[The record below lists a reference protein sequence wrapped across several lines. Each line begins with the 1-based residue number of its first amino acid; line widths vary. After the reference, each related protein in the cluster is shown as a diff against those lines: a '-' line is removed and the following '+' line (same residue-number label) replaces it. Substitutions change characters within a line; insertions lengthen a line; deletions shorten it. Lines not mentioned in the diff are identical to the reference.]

1 MHCINISHPDFKAL
15 QEDLNISSEVLKA
28 KVSVWMDSNTAERF
42 PTAEELNIAPGNVN
56 ATLKIIDALSKI
68 QRGIF
73 TQDKLQ
79 GWVNDLQKQGVSNQQ
94 IELFKDTVK
103 PGMTKEDIAA
113 TIAANYSYTVEIKTA
128 IDVESTWDMRAEP
141 APSKY
146 YSNMTVPGGT
156 NYTENEIATPAITP
170 NIKGHAQFATNK
182 GIGWFRSDDRQQFTN
197 NNVSEESF
205 NSKFTYNGNV
215 YEDID
220 RGLDALSQTYKN
232 GKEVKASEYEEARI
246 AFIKAGI
253 VTPKTRR
260 ILEVQ
265 SDLFQKGRNK
275 QRLIGESNIQ
285 GATVNDSNK
294 KLLVVKGD
302 FGFELRYENGD
313 PYLFAYEGI
322 QTKES
327 LQKIADEYNN
337 TSKNQFLQLLNKDNN
352 WVTFFVKSIIQ
363 DSAKKGY
370 EKVLFPSGNTA
381 SKVEGHTTLEE
392 FKKQK
397 EDRIFKTL
405 LPSIKS
411 YKETLASGELNGKAL
426 TTNDVK
432 DIERLIIEQE
442 NEVSQLKQELE
453 RVETEGFGALKPIYN
468 FYENTVTNI
477 LRKQY
482 GKENVKQITDEYG
495 NTWNEVSVKSQP
507 ATSTIFY
514 SKQNLNPFQKQ
525 AADIYWNHVY
535 NKNLSDLRIEEIN
548 KALKEIS
555 DFIGDEQWTLQLSK
569 NDKLYIAGYKN
580 RNVLFEN
587 YYSPYANGMFRQ
599 MSTKTAEEKNTKLE
613 KALFDWAKIH
623 GISINALEVLID
635 KYKGRYETGIL
646 GVADFANAVIGLAEN
661 RKIDTLPEEVAHFA
675 IELMANDPSMI
686 RALETVD
693 TTELYNIV
701 KEEYK
706 DVYTD
711 EIDFR
716 KEAVAKILAQE
727 IISEF
732 KSREDVPQ
740 SQRGFWTFL
749 QAAAQKF
756 VNWVRNNFNFNSE
769 VRQDFE
775 ALVRP
780 LAVSILDNQ
789 YLGEFGATE
798 TKAAEKL
805 AYQLDPEEEVEKEEA
820 EEPAIAKKKAFLNE
834 VILQLSDRMSLLKRG
849 AKSQIRINAL
859 ETEISKLQYQLAKG
873 ELDLGIASFIK
884 LAESEIRTID
894 DSLKNARLSRNINP
908 TTLVLSENFMQM
920 YENIFGNFI
929 EAMYDENIPSEE
941 TEELRKMI
949 HNLSVLIN
957 DARGINRMLMKKV
970 TRDIL
975 EEANTDAYGNV
986 IDPDFDPDIVSQDT
1000 HEDVSFWRLQVGN
1013 YKYADSKIIKSAH
1026 KIIFNSLANVKR
1038 FTAQKGND
1046 LVRLQDQ
1053 MFKSGGKIEDL
1064 IEIDKNGKYTHYFV
1078 QEYKWSEYYKAM
1090 NETKSQIAEALG
1102 FEDYNQI
1109 QKVFLTPDQLKLQKT
1124 LWGKF
1129 YSQHTAKKKITTD
1142 QGLPID
1148 ITVPN
1153 DSYKDPRFAQ
1163 AMKNP
1168 ATKAYY
1174 EELIRSKKEAVD
1186 KLPVQYRSN
1195 RVVYMVPPILKST
1208 LDRLTNKEQSFLS
1221 RVAQLGREALFI
1233 DQDETQFGQL
1243 NVLNNK
1249 MVPIHFTRPLEN
1261 LTDLSFDVA
1270 RSVTLFSEMAENFQE
1285 MNKIAGPLGSL
1296 QYSLAERNYFT
1307 DKKGTQRKK
1316 GIESKE
1322 YETLETLLD
1331 THVFGIERNAL
1342 ASAPIPE
1349 NKVTKALGIEGK
1361 QFSWSKASQR
1371 FAGFIRNNN
1380 LALNF
1385 PTSLSGWLKGS
1396 GDSIIEDQIGLYTT
1410 NESKNWARVE
1420 FSMNLFDVLGQVG
1433 KTTQTNKMH
1442 LIMQENEVVDINKM
1456 LSDTTRNRATRTL
1469 LNRDLLYVTF
1479 ATGDYGLKGR
1489 ITLSIY
1495 DNYRLHNGQFM
1506 TRAKFFERTAAE
1518 KKVENNSAHQ
1528 KEMSAKWKELR
1539 EQSLYNAY
1547 EVIDGKLQ
1555 IKPEFEKYI
1564 NKTLLN
1570 SVKGKVDHVTTY
1582 IDGTLSKT
1590 DKGKL
1595 ARTIAGDFLLMH
1607 RGWFIG
1613 LVDTRFKRESTNM
1626 LTEEQEIGT
1635 YRATLGFLYTAF
1647 YKTLI
1652 KDKAGLS
1659 ASFATWNTLS
1669 PAKKR
1674 GVMKTGLD
1682 LLYLN
1687 IVAFL
1692 AALMNTAAD
1701 EGDDDDW
1708 TLQFTAY
1715 QLNRLLLE
1723 QGSAWSPKELVQ
1735 MIDEP
1740 VVGARMIKDLLDIK
1754 EAFNFDE
1761 VYEAGMYKDK
1771 SHGQKWWMKKLP
1783 TRNLYEMQYPEL
1795 KNRFI
1800 KKMVDSEYYEAMTD
1814 EQKHSIGKKAS
1825 FFEDLFPT
1833 GILSDPDD
1841 RPEVVTQV
1849 IEDLEEE
1856 QEEENG
1862 FN

>member
-15 QEDLNISSEVLKA
+15 QEDLNINPEVLKA
-28 KVSVWMDSNTAERF
+28 EVSVWMDSNTAERF

-128 IDVESTWDMRAEP
+128 IDAESTWDMRAGLI
-141 APSKY
+141 PSKY
-146 YSNMTVPGGT
+146 YSDMTVPGGT

-182 GIGWFRSDDRQQFTN
+182 GIGWFRSDETRDGAPIGLEDYQQEIYDETGELPP
-197 NNVSEESF
+197 VDI
-205 NSKFTYNGNV
+205 KFTQ
-215 YEDID
+215 
-220 RGLDALSQTYKN
+220 S
-232 GKEVKASEYEEARI
+232 
-246 AFIKAGI
+246 
-253 VTPKTRR
+253 KTRR

-265 SDLFQKGRNK
+265 SDLFQKGRKRFDLTSYDLKVGDTFETDKGLIEVTDILEGSQTINIKNLTIGTSQYLDRDTFITAYKNK
-275 QRLIGESNIQ
+275 IGKNP
-285 GATVNDSNK
+285 V
-294 KLLVVKGD
+294 
-302 FGFELRYENGD
+302 
-313 PYLFAYEGI
+313 
-322 QTKES
+322 
-327 LQKIADEYNN
+327 
-337 TSKNQFLQLLNKDNN
+337 SKNDFLQLLNKDSN
-352 WVTFFVKSIIQ
+352 WVTFFIKSIIQ

-370 EKVLFPSGNTA
+370 EKVLFPSGDTA

-514 SKQNLNPFQKQ
+514 SQQKLNPFQKQ

-780 LAVSILDNQ
+780 LAVSILNNQ

-929 EAMYDENIPSEE
+929 EAMYDENIPSGE

-1142 QGLPID
+1142 QGLPLD

-1506 TRAKFFERTAAE
+1506 TRAKFFEKTAAE

-1659 ASFATWNTLS
+1659 AAFATWNTLS

-1723 QGSAWSPKELVQ
+1723 QGSAWSPKELIQ

>member
-15 QEDLNISSEVLKA
+15 QEDLNINLEVLKA

-42 PTAEELNIAPGNVN
+42 PTAEELN
-56 ATLKIIDALSKI
+56 
-68 QRGIF
+68 
-73 TQDKLQ
+73 
-79 GWVNDLQKQGVSNQQ
+79 
-94 IELFKDTVK
+94 
-103 PGMTKEDIAA
+103 
-113 TIAANYSYTVEIKTA
+113 
-128 IDVESTWDMRAEP
+128 
-141 APSKY
+141 
-146 YSNMTVPGGT
+146 
-156 NYTENEIATPAITP
+156 
-170 NIKGHAQFATNK
+170 
-182 GIGWFRSDDRQQFTN
+182 
-197 NNVSEESF
+197 
-205 NSKFTYNGNV
+205 
-215 YEDID
+215 
-220 RGLDALSQTYKN
+220 KN
-232 GKEVKASEYEEARI
+232 
-246 AFIKAGI
+246 
-253 VTPKTRR
+253 
-260 ILEVQ
+260 
-265 SDLFQKGRNK
+265 
-275 QRLIGESNIQ
+275 
-285 GATVNDSNK
+285 
-294 KLLVVKGD
+294 
-302 FGFELRYENGD
+302 
-313 PYLFAYEGI
+313 
-322 QTKES
+322 
-327 LQKIADEYNN
+327 
-337 TSKNQFLQLLNKDNN
+337 
-352 WVTFFVKSIIQ
+352 
-363 DSAKKGY
+363 
-370 EKVLFPSGNTA
+370 
-381 SKVEGHTTLEE
+381 
-392 FKKQK
+392 
-397 EDRIFKTL
+397 
-405 LPSIKS
+405 
-411 YKETLASGELNGKAL
+411 
-426 TTNDVK
+426 
-432 DIERLIIEQE
+432 
-442 NEVSQLKQELE
+442 
-453 RVETEGFGALKPIYN
+453 
-468 FYENTVTNI
+468 
-477 LRKQY
+477 
-482 GKENVKQITDEYG
+482 
-495 NTWNEVSVKSQP
+495 
-507 ATSTIFY
+507 TIFY
-514 SKQNLNPFQKQ
+514 SQQKLNPFQKQ

-780 LAVSILDNQ
+780 LAVSILNNQ

-805 AYQLDPEEEVEKEEA
+805 AYQLDPEEEVEKGEA

-1026 KIIFNSLANVKR
+1026 KIIFNSIANVKR
-1038 FTAQKGND
+1038 FTVQKGND
-1046 LVRLQDQ
+1046 LVKLQDQ
-1053 MFKSGGKIEDL
+1053 MFRSGGKIEDL

-1142 QGLPID
+1142 QGLPLD

-1322 YETLETLLD
+1322 YQALETLLD
-1331 THVFGIERNAL
+1331 THIFGIERNAL

-1506 TRAKFFERTAAE
+1506 TRAKFFEKTAAE

-1659 ASFATWNTLS
+1659 AAFATWNTLS

-1723 QGSAWSPKELVQ
+1723 QGSAWSPKELIQ

-1814 EQKHSIGKKAS
+1814 EQKDSIGKKAS

>member
-15 QEDLNISSEVLKA
+15 QEDLNINLEVLKA

-42 PTAEELNIAPGNVN
+42 PTAEELN
-56 ATLKIIDALSKI
+56 
-68 QRGIF
+68 
-73 TQDKLQ
+73 
-79 GWVNDLQKQGVSNQQ
+79 
-94 IELFKDTVK
+94 
-103 PGMTKEDIAA
+103 
-113 TIAANYSYTVEIKTA
+113 
-128 IDVESTWDMRAEP
+128 
-141 APSKY
+141 
-146 YSNMTVPGGT
+146 
-156 NYTENEIATPAITP
+156 
-170 NIKGHAQFATNK
+170 
-182 GIGWFRSDDRQQFTN
+182 
-197 NNVSEESF
+197 
-205 NSKFTYNGNV
+205 
-215 YEDID
+215 
-220 RGLDALSQTYKN
+220 KN
-232 GKEVKASEYEEARI
+232 
-246 AFIKAGI
+246 
-253 VTPKTRR
+253 
-260 ILEVQ
+260 
-265 SDLFQKGRNK
+265 
-275 QRLIGESNIQ
+275 
-285 GATVNDSNK
+285 
-294 KLLVVKGD
+294 
-302 FGFELRYENGD
+302 
-313 PYLFAYEGI
+313 
-322 QTKES
+322 
-327 LQKIADEYNN
+327 
-337 TSKNQFLQLLNKDNN
+337 
-352 WVTFFVKSIIQ
+352 
-363 DSAKKGY
+363 
-370 EKVLFPSGNTA
+370 
-381 SKVEGHTTLEE
+381 
-392 FKKQK
+392 
-397 EDRIFKTL
+397 
-405 LPSIKS
+405 
-411 YKETLASGELNGKAL
+411 
-426 TTNDVK
+426 
-432 DIERLIIEQE
+432 
-442 NEVSQLKQELE
+442 
-453 RVETEGFGALKPIYN
+453 
-468 FYENTVTNI
+468 
-477 LRKQY
+477 
-482 GKENVKQITDEYG
+482 
-495 NTWNEVSVKSQP
+495 
-507 ATSTIFY
+507 TIFY
-514 SKQNLNPFQKQ
+514 SQQKLNPFQKQ

-535 NKNLSDLRIEEIN
+535 NKNLSDLRIEQIN

-580 RNVLFEN
+580 RNVLFED

-780 LAVSILDNQ
+780 LAVSILNNQ

-1479 ATGDYGLKGR
+1479 ASGDYGLKGR

-1506 TRAKFFERTAAE
+1506 TRAKFFEKTAAE

-1547 EVIDGKLQ
+1547 EVVDGKLQ

-1564 NKTLLN
+1564 NNTLLN

-1595 ARTIAGDFLLMH
+1595 ARTPVGDFLLMH

-1659 ASFATWNTLS
+1659 AAFATWNTLS

-1687 IVAFL
+1687 LVAFL

-1723 QGSAWSPKELVQ
+1723 QGSAWSPKELIQ

-1761 VYEAGMYKDK
+1761 VYETGMYKDK
-1771 SHGQKWWMKKLP
+1771 SHGQRWWMKKLP

-1800 KKMVDSEYYEAMTD
+1800 KNMVNSDYYEAMSD

>member
-15 QEDLNISSEVLKA
+15 QEDLNINPEVLKA
-28 KVSVWMDSNTAERF
+28 KVSVWMDNNTAERF
-42 PTAEELNIAPGNVN
+42 PTAEELN
-56 ATLKIIDALSKI
+56 
-68 QRGIF
+68 
-73 TQDKLQ
+73 
-79 GWVNDLQKQGVSNQQ
+79 
-94 IELFKDTVK
+94 
-103 PGMTKEDIAA
+103 
-113 TIAANYSYTVEIKTA
+113 
-128 IDVESTWDMRAEP
+128 
-141 APSKY
+141 
-146 YSNMTVPGGT
+146 
-156 NYTENEIATPAITP
+156 
-170 NIKGHAQFATNK
+170 
-182 GIGWFRSDDRQQFTN
+182 
-197 NNVSEESF
+197 
-205 NSKFTYNGNV
+205 
-215 YEDID
+215 
-220 RGLDALSQTYKN
+220 KN
-232 GKEVKASEYEEARI
+232 
-246 AFIKAGI
+246 
-253 VTPKTRR
+253 
-260 ILEVQ
+260 
-265 SDLFQKGRNK
+265 
-275 QRLIGESNIQ
+275 
-285 GATVNDSNK
+285 
-294 KLLVVKGD
+294 
-302 FGFELRYENGD
+302 
-313 PYLFAYEGI
+313 
-322 QTKES
+322 
-327 LQKIADEYNN
+327 
-337 TSKNQFLQLLNKDNN
+337 
-352 WVTFFVKSIIQ
+352 
-363 DSAKKGY
+363 
-370 EKVLFPSGNTA
+370 
-381 SKVEGHTTLEE
+381 
-392 FKKQK
+392 
-397 EDRIFKTL
+397 
-405 LPSIKS
+405 
-411 YKETLASGELNGKAL
+411 
-426 TTNDVK
+426 
-432 DIERLIIEQE
+432 
-442 NEVSQLKQELE
+442 
-453 RVETEGFGALKPIYN
+453 
-468 FYENTVTNI
+468 
-477 LRKQY
+477 
-482 GKENVKQITDEYG
+482 
-495 NTWNEVSVKSQP
+495 
-507 ATSTIFY
+507 TIFY

-535 NKNLSDLRIEEIN
+535 NKNLSDLRIEQIN

-555 DFIGDEQWTLQLSK
+555 DFIGDEQWRLQLSK
-569 NDKLYIAGYKN
+569 NDKFYIAGYNN
-580 RNVLFEN
+580 RNVLFED

-599 MSTKTAEEKNTKLE
+599 MSSKTTEEKNTKLE

-623 GISINALEVLID
+623 GISINALEVLIN

-646 GVADFANAVIGLAEN
+646 GVADFANALIGLAEN
-661 RKIDTLPEEVAHFA
+661 RTIDTLPEEVAHFA

-693 TTELYNIV
+693 TTELYDIV

-706 DVYTD
+706 NVYTE

-780 LAVSILDNQ
+780 LAISILDNQ
-789 YLGEFGATE
+789 YLGEFGVTE

-834 VILQLSDRMSLLKRG
+834 VILQLSDRMNLLKRG
-849 AKSQIRINAL
+849 AKSQVRINSL
-859 ETEISKLQYQLAKG
+859 EAEISKLQYQLAKG
-873 ELDLGIASFIK
+873 ELDLGIASFIR
-884 LAESEIRTID
+884 LAESEIKTID

-975 EEANTDAYGNV
+975 EEANTDAYGNK

-1013 YKYADSKIIKSAH
+1013 YKYADSKIIKAAH

-1038 FTAQKGND
+1038 FTVQKGND
-1046 LVRLQDQ
+1046 LVKLQDQ
-1053 MFKSGGKIEDL
+1053 MFRSGGKIEDL
-1064 IEIDKNGKYTHYFV
+1064 IEVDKNGKYTHYFV

-1090 NETKSQIAEALG
+1090 NETKAQIAEALG
-1102 FEDYNQI
+1102 FENYNQI

-1129 YSQHTAKKKITTD
+1129 YSQHTAKKRITTD
-1142 QGLPID
+1142 QGLPLD

-1174 EELIRSKKEAVD
+1174 EELIRSKKEAVE

-1249 MVPIHFTRPLEN
+1249 MVPIYFTRPLDN
-1261 LTDLSFDVA
+1261 ITDLSFDVA

-1322 YETLETLLD
+1322 YQALETLLD
-1331 THVFGIERNAL
+1331 THVFGIERDAL
-1342 ASAPIPE
+1342 ASGPIPE

-1479 ATGDYGLKGR
+1479 ASGDYGLKGR

-1495 DNYRLHNGQFM
+1495 DNYRLYNGQFM
-1506 TRAKFFERTAAE
+1506 TRAKFFEKTAAE

-1547 EVIDGKLQ
+1547 EVVDGKLQ

-1626 LTEEQEIGT
+1626 LTEEEEIGT

-1659 ASFATWNTLS
+1659 ASFATWNNLS

-1687 IVAFL
+1687 LVAFL

-1723 QGSAWSPKELVQ
+1723 QGSAWSPAELVQ

-1740 VVGARMIKDLLDIK
+1740 VVGARMIRDLLDIK

-1761 VYEAGMYKDK
+1761 VYESGMYEDR
-1771 SHGQKWWMKKLP
+1771 SHAEKWWMRKLP

-1800 KKMVDSEYYEAMTD
+1800 KTMVDSEYYDAMTD

-1841 RPEVVTQV
+1841 RPEVITQV